1 MDLHALILHSIE
13 KRQGEEEANLTLR
26 DESIEVDD
34 LATSFV
40 ESVRDTYARKSAL
53 QYASF
58 DENED
63 IYPFQGMMRDYLEDE
78 SSFVEFSHRASQNL
92 RSEMERRRMATGG
105 YVAFA
110 HFSDDTE
117 YILCLMI
124 EDTEGFGVDEDLDLL
139 ERVHLDIEDLQIAS
153 RINVED
159 WQDGEDG
166 HVSFIPGTKAVS
178 KYFKSFIGVGESDSS
193 LKATRKAQTAIEEY
207 MDEHDYDNDQQAQ
220 VTEDVAEYLR
230 EAKREGDAATVG
242 VIANIVDP
250 QNTDRFQEHAMSDE
264 YRVDATFAPSP
275 KGIREIEKYEVKS
288 EGVDISFNKSLFRRQ
303 VEYRAADSD
312 LIVHEVTPDMLSEDL
327 RREVGVEV

>member
-1 MDLHALILHSIE
+1 MILHSIE
-13 KRQGEEEANLTLR
+13 KRQGEEVANLTLR
-26 DESIEVDD
+26 DENIELDD

-58 DENED
+58 DPNEE
-63 IYPFQGMMRDYLEDE
+63 IYPFQGMMRDYLEGG

-92 RSEMERRRMATGG
+92 KREMERQRMATGG

-110 HFSDDTE
+110 HFSDGNNE

-153 RINVED
+153 RINIDD
-159 WQDGEDG
+159 WEDGEDG

-207 MDEHDYDNDQQAQ
+207 MEDHDYENDQQAQ
-220 VTEDVAEYLR
+220 VTEDVADYLR
-230 EAKREGDAATVG
+230 EAKREGEAATVE

-264 YRVDATFAPSP
+264 YRVDVTFAPSP

-288 EGVDISFNKSLFRRQ
+288 DGVDIRFKKSLFRNR
-303 VEYRAADSD
+303 VEYRTDDSD
-312 LIVHEVTPDMLSEDL
+312 LIVHEVTPDMLSDDL
-327 RREVGVEV
+327 RREVKIEG